1 MNFARAAQRPSR
13 SDLLLALAYWLV
25 VAPVLLL
32 QYRADNGAGSPRV
45 LPELGATVLFDTATV
60 AVLVGGLLPLLLGRR
75 RWLGLGLLPVFLVL
89 SGVAYLVVYSQ
100 SHVHLAALSGAQI
113 VLAAVAHAK
122 SYGLLAVLL
131 TGKRYFEAQRHVL
144 LLQKAQA
151 ESALRNLTAQLN
163 PHFLF
168 NNLNVLRGL
177 IVEDPAA
184 ANEFVMRLAALY
196 RFLIRHQHE
205 DVVPL
210 AEELQFAAEYVYL
223 LRHRFGAAYEFCQQ
237 LPPAAEAAGLLVVP
251 GTLQLLLEN
260 AIKHNAGN
268 EDAPL
273 VIHIEVTALALTV
286 RHARRPKRTPVDSPG
301 TGLANL
307 RERYRLLFGQEIGV
321 AATAEAFVVTVPLVR
336 PARLP
341 AAPATPQTRNPL
353 PTALPA

>member
-13 SDLLLALAYWLV
+13 SDLLLVLAYWLV

-60 AVLVGGLLPLLLGRR
+60 TLRVGGLLPLLLGRR
-75 RWLGLGLLPVFLVL
+75 WLGLGLGLLPVFLVL

-151 ESALRNLTAQLN
+151 ESALRNLKAQLD

-177 IVEDPAA
+177 IQEDPAA
-184 ANEFVMRLAALY
+184 ASEFLTRLASLY

-205 DVVPL
+205 DVVGL
-210 AEELQFAAEYVYL
+210 AEELQFADEYVYL
-223 LRHRFGAAYEFCQQ
+223 LRHRFGAAYEFSQH
-237 LPPAAEAAGLLVVP
+237 LPPAAEVATLLVVP
-251 GTLQLLLEN
+251 GTVQLLLEN

-268 EDAPL
+268 EDSPL
-273 VIHIEVTALALTV
+273 LIALEATPTGLVV
-286 RHARRPKRTPVDSPG
+286 RHARRPKLSPVDSAG

-307 RERYRLLFGQEIGV
+307 RERYRLLFGQEIRV
-321 AATAEAFVVTVPLVR
+321 EATEATFAVTVPLLR
-336 PARLP
+336 QASRLP
-341 AAPATPQTRNPL
+341 APTR
-353 PTALPA
+353 

>member
-1 MNFARAAQRPSR
+1 MTPPFAPHRPSR
-13 SDLLLALAYWLV
+13 SDLLLVAAYWLV
-25 VAPVLLL
+25 VASVLLL
-32 QYRADNGAGSPRV
+32 QYRADTGASTWQV
-45 LPELGATVLFDTATV
+45 LPAVGTTVLFDTATV
-60 AVLVGGLLPLLLGRR
+60 ALLVGGLLPLLLSRR
-75 RWLGLGLLPVFLVL
+75 RWLGLALLPLFL
-89 SGVAYLVVYSQ
+89 
-100 SHVHLAALSGAQI
+100 ALSGGAYLAI
-113 VLAAVAHAK
+113 YDHLFRHAAPVFSAARLVLGAVAHAK

-151 ESALRNLTAQLN
+151 ESALRNLKAQLD

-177 IVEDPAA
+177 IQEDPAA
-184 ANEFVMRLAALY
+184 ASEFLTRLAALY

-223 LRHRFGAAYEFCQQ
+223 LRHRFGAAYEFCQE
-237 LPPAAEAAGLLVVP
+237 LPPAVDVAGLLVVP

-268 EDAPL
+268 EDTPL
-273 VIHIEVTALALTV
+273 VIYLEATGTELTV
-286 RHARRPKRTPVDSPG
+286 RHARRPKLSPVDSPG

-307 RERYRLLFGQEIGV
+307 RERYRLLFGQEIRV
-321 AATAEAFVVTVPLVR
+321 DATAAAFVVTVPLVR
-336 PARLP
+336 PARTLP
-341 AAPATPQTRNPL
+341 AS
-353 PTALPA
+353 ALRFSAA